1 MHFRNGGAAFLALT
15 FLLTNLFSPTA
26 LAQTD
31 QVRLGIATPTVL
43 LEAGDE
49 FYTGTV
55 RFSLENGVESDLSI
69 ELLDVWASD
78 QRQRTTLPA
87 GSTPTT
93 GKDRLKTNLESLT
106 YVPSGQRQ
114 IIEVGVSISARDL
127 LERPLNAAVKIT
139 VMPKEQ
145 SESQGSIG
153 IVASAVAFV
162 FASHKDYDAAEGE
175 FSFDVKN
182 TEFMVSYLAESAN
195 PSPRRSRTF
204 IEDGLVTVSF
214 ETANEGSLFAFVSH
228 QINVRRAG
236 FWVDPLSTESLIFQT
251 EIEQSIITPGQTRF
265 RDVPLTARLEGSDEI
280 ASLVASWGL
289 YDVILRTTSHTGQ
302 GDEIET
308 FEKITI
314 IVFPIRQTVLTL
326 ITLGL
331 ISLLAV
337 KSRKAKPKQLIK
349 SLDHRVGNALY
360 KFLSFFRRSKKTLE

>member
-1 MHFRNGGAAFLALT
+1 MRLAVSS
-15 FLLTNLFSPTA
+15 LLVTIVALVSTLPASTA
-26 LAQTD
+26 IAQD
-31 QVRLGIATPTVL
+31 EQVRLGIETPFVL

-49 FYTGTV
+49 YYTGIV
-55 RFSLENGVESDLSI
+55 RFSLANGVESDLSI

-93 GKDRLKTNLESLT
+93 GKDRLETRLESFG
-106 YVPSGQRQ
+106 YVPDTETQMV
-114 IIEVGVSISARDL
+114 EVAVSISAADL
-127 LERPLNAAVKIT
+127 LKTPLNAAVKIT
-139 VMPKEQ
+139 VRPKEQ
-145 SESQGSIG
+145 SEAQGSIG

-162 FASHKDYDAAEGE
+162 FASHKDYDAAEGV

-182 TEFMVSYLAESAN
+182 TDFMVSYLAESVN

-214 ETANEGSLFAFVSH
+214 ETTNEGSLFAFVSH
-228 QINVRRAG
+228 EISIRRAG

-280 ASLVASWGL
+280 ASLVATWGL
-289 YDVILRTTSHTGQ
+289 YDIILRTISNTGQ

-308 FEKITI
+308 FETITI
-314 IVFPIRQTVLTL
+314 FVFPIRQTVLTL
-326 ITLGL
+326 ITIAL
-331 ISLLAV
+331 IALLAV

-349 SLDHRVGNALY
+349 SIDNEVGNALY
-360 KFLSFFRRSKKTLE
+360 KVLSFFSQSKKTPK